1 MCGPVGG
8 VSWRVKCGAGWA
20 VVNWSVKCEGRVDSV
35 SWRVKCVAGWA
46 VLVGE

>member
-1 MCGPVGG
+1 MCGRVGG

-20 VVNWSVKCEGRVDSV
+20 VVNWSVKC
-35 SWRVKCVAGWA
+35 VAGWA